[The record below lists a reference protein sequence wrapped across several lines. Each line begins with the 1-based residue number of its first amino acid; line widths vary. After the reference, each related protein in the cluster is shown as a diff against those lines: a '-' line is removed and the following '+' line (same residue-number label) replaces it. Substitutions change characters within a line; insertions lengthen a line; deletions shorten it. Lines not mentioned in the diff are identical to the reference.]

1 MSLLRKQESKPRP
14 PGKSWEPSNHWIP
27 VFTGM
32 TPICGIVLFTY
43 RSRLRRKKLESREFD
58 TFILTDLGMVP
69 EDKEMEIILRELT
82 PKDRRYK
89 YRSFYAMALI
99 SKSETKYPDRLWVRL
114 GRGQLQEKPWSV
126 KIVKE
131 INKFA

>member
-1 MSLLRKQESKPRP
+1 
-14 PGKSWEPSNHWIP
+14 
-27 VFTGM
+27 
-32 TPICGIVLFTY
+32 
-43 RSRLRRKKLESREFD
+43 LRRKKLERKEFD
-58 TFILTDLGMVP
+58 TFILTDPGSVP
-69 EDKEMEIILRELT
+69 EDTEMELILRELT
-82 PKDRRYK
+82 PKDRRHK
-89 YRSFYAMALI
+89 YRSFYVMALI

>member
-1 MSLLRKQESKPRP
+1 MT
-14 PGKSWEPSNHWIP
+14 
-27 VFTGM
+27 VFQQ
-32 TPICGIVLFTY
+32 P
-43 RSRLRRKKLESREFD
+43 LRRKKLERKQFD
-58 TFILTDLGMVP
+58 TFILTDPGMIP
-69 EDKEMEIILRELT
+69 EDTEMELILRELT

-131 INKFA
+131 INKFT